1 MRSDVHHTAKAI
13 LTNEDE
19 EIAFQAFESTAKI
32 LISQDG
38 LPAGAVFNGLFVVA
52 ILAIHQITGSL
63 STPRFI
69 FEKLLRR
76 THRLSNPEHLETNV
90 TQLFPDK
97 HVEE

>member
-1 MRSDVHHTAKAI
+1 MSEIHHTASAI
-13 LTNEDE
+13 LSNSDE
-19 EIAFQAFESTAKI
+19 ELAFQAFESTAKI

-63 STPRFI
+63 STSRFI

-76 THRLSNPEHLETNV
+76 THRLFNPTHPETSV

-97 HVEE
+97 HVQE